1 MTEQPADRRGVPS
14 PDPDG
19 RLTPDDQ
26 PSASHAEPTAPRS
39 PWAAP
44 LGAGSQ
50 TGSQTAW
57 GSEAAPND
65 EMASSGEAAA
75 SREQASSDQTSSD
88 REVTQEYSPVPE
100 PRSEWARV
108 AAGSLGP
115 STPEAWF
122 EQPVTRVVNVPP
134 RRTWP
139 LSLLLSVSMISA
151 VLASGG
157 TFLALNAS
165 GVLNRPSPG
174 ASAPGSQAPQQQ
186 VSLEESSAVIAAAQ
200 KVSPAVVKIT
210 SSASANQADPNA
222 LPDTGIGSGVVY
234 DPSGWILTNR
244 HVVAGSDALT
254 VRLKDGRELPGRIY
268 GYDTL
273 TDLAIVK
280 IEASNLP
287 TAPVGDSSKLKVGQL
302 AIAIGSPLGTYTN
315 TVTSGIVSAMGREI
329 QLDNGNTIHD
339 LIQTDT
345 AINPGNSGG
354 PLLDSGGNVIGIN
367 TAVARNAQG
376 IGFAI
381 PINIARPIMDQALAG
396 QKLARPWLGIR
407 YQAVDPQ
414 LQKDHKLAV
423 DHGAWVTGGESS
435 TGQSTPAIVANSPA
449 EKAGIKDGDVIVR
462 IEGIDIDS
470 EHPLESVLVQF
481 PPGRMVTVE
490 VLRDGQTL
498 KLQVTL
504 GTRPADL

>member
-1 MTEQPADRRGVPS
+1 MTDQPADPRGAASLPGDAPDSSEPAS
-14 PDPDG
+14 PATAP
-19 RLTPDDQ
+19 TP
-26 PSASHAEPTAPRS
+26 PRS
-39 PWAAP
+39 PWSAP
-44 LGAGSQ
+44 FGAAGSVA
-50 TGSQTAW
+50 G
-57 GSEAAPND
+57 
-65 EMASSGEAAA
+65 
-75 SREQASSDQTSSD
+75 D
-88 REVTQEYSPVPE
+88 RDVTQEYSPVPE
-100 PRSEWARV
+100 PRAEWARV
-108 AAGSLGP
+108 AAGASQP

-122 EQPVTRVVNVPP
+122 EQPVTRVVDVPP
-134 RRTWP
+134 SQRRTWP
-139 LSLLLSVSMISA
+139 LGLLLSISIISA

-157 TFLALNAS
+157 TFLTLNAS
-165 GVLNRPSPG
+165 GALNRPA
-174 ASAPGSQAPQQQ
+174 ASGPPASSNLAAQQQ

-210 SSASANQADPNA
+210 SSASANTADPNA
-222 LPDTGIGSGVVY
+222 LPDTGIGSGVIY
-234 DPSGWILTNR
+234 DPNGWILTNR
-244 HVVAGSDALT
+244 HVVAGSDQLT
-254 VRLKDGRELPGRIY
+254 VRLKDGRELPGKIY

-396 QKLARPWLGIR
+396 QKLARPWLGVR
-407 YQAVDPQ
+407 YQAIDPQ
-414 LQKDHKLAV
+414 LQKEHKLTV
-423 DHGAWVTGGESS
+423 DHGAWVSGGESS
-435 TGQSTPAIVANSPA
+435 SGQSTPAIVANSPA
-449 EKAGIKDGDVIVR
+449 DKAGIKDGDVIVR
-462 IEGIDIDS
+462 LEGIDIDD

-481 PPGRMVTVE
+481 APGKTVTVE
-490 VLRDGQTL
+490 VLRGGQTL

>member
-1 MTEQPADRRGVPS
+1 MTQQPADLRGEPS
-14 PDPDG
+14 TDPDG
-19 RLTPDDQ
+19 RQIPEDQ
-26 PSASHAEPTAPRS
+26 QPAPGPSSAAHRS

-44 LGAGSQ
+44 LGSGAV
-50 TGSQTAW
+50 
-57 GSEAAPND
+57 
-65 EMASSGEAAA
+65 SSGGAATSGAIPA
-75 SREQASSDQTSSD
+75 SNSTPISDATAPGSDATAPGSD
-88 REVTQEYSPVPE
+88 RDVTQEYSPVPE
-100 PRSEWARV
+100 PRTEWARV
-108 AAGSLGP
+108 AAGSPEP

-122 EQPVTRVVNVPP
+122 EQPVTRVVNVPSSA

-139 LSLLLSVSMISA
+139 LGLLLSASIISA
-151 VLASGG
+151 VLASGA

-165 GVLNRPSPG
+165 GVLNRPNPTAS
-174 ASAPGSQAPQQQ
+174 SAPGSLSAQQQ
-186 VSLEESSAVIAAAQ
+186 VSLEESSAVITAAQ

-210 SSASANQADPNA
+210 SSASANNADPNA
-222 LPDTGIGSGVVY
+222 LPDTGIGSDVVY
-234 DPSGWILTNR
+234 DPNGRILTNR
-244 HVVAGSDALT
+244 HVVAGSDELT
-254 VRLKDGRELPGRIY
+254 VRLKDGREMPGRIY

-280 IEASNLP
+280 IEATNLP

-407 YQAVDPQ
+407 YQAIDPQ
-414 LQKDHKLAV
+414 IQKDHKLPV

-449 EKAGIKDGDVIVR
+449 DKAGIKEGDVIVR
-462 IEGIDIDS
+462 IEGIDIDA

-481 PPGRMVTVE
+481 PPGRTVSVE